1 MSAKAESLFLQR
13 KNPRK
18 ISWTVV
24 YRRMHRKGVTEEVAK
39 KRSKKTQKVGWLD
52 LTLESRDVFEIVVK
66 FPALCGTFRR
76 GGPILTC

>member
-1 MSAKAESLFLQR
+1 
-13 KNPRK
+13 
-18 ISWTVV
+18 
-24 YRRMHRKGVTEEVAK
+24 MHRKGVTEEVAK